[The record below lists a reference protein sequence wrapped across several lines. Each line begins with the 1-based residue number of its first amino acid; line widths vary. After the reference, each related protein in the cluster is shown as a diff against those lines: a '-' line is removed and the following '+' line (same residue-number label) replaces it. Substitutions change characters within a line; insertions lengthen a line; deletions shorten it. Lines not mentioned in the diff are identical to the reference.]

1 MTSRKRLRAPIIAA
15 GVLLAATIALT
26 TTYDGWRLH
35 QQLMAANEREVG
47 NLALALATGTARSVQ
62 AVDVVLRDTAA
73 WYEASGRL
81 EDAATIQNALAS
93 RAVGVSQVSVITI
106 VDRTGMQRYRSRT
119 TAEPLNDVSDRGYFA
134 RQRDESNAG
143 LVINEPVITRSERI
157 PALILSRALR
167 RPDGSF
173 DGVVSAILTLQ
184 ELQSAYAAIRLGND
198 SSLLLALSDG
208 TIVTRLPAR
217 GDRQLPARLPELA
230 AQAARAGNPL
240 VNRVTSPIDGRAK
253 LVAALRVDD
262 RPLILAVARDEHDA
276 LTPWYDEMIS
286 AGTRAAASMLLV
298 LLGTIGVLRQ
308 LRRIEAGE
316 QALRESQER
325 YAMAMEAANE
335 GHTELNIVQGTA
347 FVSKRWRWLHE
358 LDDHRPI
365 TTVEDVRRAV
375 RLHADD
381 ARTVRNA
388 IDRHLEG
395 ASPDIDVE
403 YRVRRPDGSW
413 KWMHSR
419 GRCVRDERGAPVRL
433 FLASHDISARKEA
446 EASRLAMEIRMQQAR
461 RMEALGT
468 LAGGIAHDFNN
479 LLGAILGHGGMARQL
494 AEQGTPVRR
503 HIDRVLQAGNRAKS
517 LVYGILQFSRSGST
531 EKAPVNVQSVVEEA
545 MVILSPSLHEG
556 VSVETG
562 LLAPDAT
569 VAADAAQLYQ
579 VVANLYTNA
588 IHAVGRSGRVR
599 LALGTVQVDAPRSL
613 LHGELATGR
622 YVRLDVEDSGA
633 GMPADM
639 IGRIFEP
646 FFTTKAPGEGTGL
659 GLSVVHGI
667 VKELAG
673 AIDVRSA
680 PGAGTQVSVWLPVVA
695 PSDFVPPELAA
706 TPRGNGEVILVV
718 DDEPLLVELAVER
731 LTELGYA
738 ALAYTS
744 SRDALQAFLDAPSK
758 IDLVL
763 TDEKMPHLSGSELV
777 AAIRARRLDIPVI
790 MMSGNVTAALQER
803 ARALG
808 VSELLGKP
816 LAPDVIAAAIARGL
830 RSSTTP

>member
-1 MTSRKRLRAPIIAA
+1 
-15 GVLLAATIALT
+15 LAATIALT

-62 AVDVVLRDTAA
+62 AVDVVLRDAA
-73 WYEASGRL
+73 TWYEANGRF
-81 EDAATIQNALAS
+81 EDEETIQDALAS

-106 VDRTGMQRYRSRT
+106 VDRSGLQRYRSRAT
-119 TAEPLNDVSDRGYFA
+119 GEPLNDVSDRGYFA

-143 LVINEPVITRSERI
+143 LVINEPVITRSERT
-157 PALILSRALR
+157 PALVLSRSLQQ
-167 RPDGSF
+167 PDGSF

-184 ELQSAYAAIRLGND
+184 ELQSAYAAIRLGNG
-198 SSLLLALSDG
+198 SSLTLALADG
-208 TIVTRLPAR
+208 TIVTRLPATS
-217 GDRQLPARLPELA
+217 DAQSPTRLPELVTLA
-230 AQAARAGNPL
+230 ADPL
-240 VNRVTSPIDGRAK
+240 VDHVVSPIDGRAK

-262 RPLILAVARDEHDA
+262 RPLILAVSRDERDA

-286 AGTRAAASMLLV
+286 AGTRAASSMLL
-298 LLGTIGVLRQ
+298 LLLATIGVLRQ
-308 LRRIEAGE
+308 LKRIEAGE

-335 GHTELNIVQGTA
+335 GHTELSIPQGTA

-365 TTVEDVRRAV
+365 GTIEDIRRTV

-381 ARTVRNA
+381 AETVRAA
-388 IDRHLEG
+388 IDQHLEG
-395 ASPDIDVE
+395 QSPDIDVE

-419 GRCVRDERGAPVRL
+419 GRCMRDERGAPVRL
-433 FLASHDISARKEA
+433 FLAAHDISARKEA
-446 EASRLAMEIRMQQAR
+446 EASRMALEIRTQQAH

-479 LLGAILGHGGMARQL
+479 LLGAILGHGAMARQL
-494 AEQGTPVRR
+494 AGQGTPVRR

-517 LVYGILQFSRSGST
+517 LVHGILQFSRSGQA
-531 EKAPVNVQSVVEEA
+531 EKAPVNMQSVVEEA
-545 MVILSPSLHEG
+545 VVILSPSLHEG
-556 VSVETG
+556 VSVETD
-562 LLAPDAT
+562 LFAPDAM
-569 VAADAAQLYQ
+569 VAGDAAQLYQ

-588 IHAVGRSGRVR
+588 IQAVGRSGRVR
-599 LALGTVQVDAPRSL
+599 LALGTVQVDVPRSL

-633 GMPADM
+633 GMPADT
-639 IGRIFEP
+639 IRRIFEP

-673 AIDVRSA
+673 AIDVRSEPA
-680 PGAGTQVSVWLPVVA
+680 RGTQVSVWLPIVVLSDFAPAESPAA
-695 PSDFVPPELAA
+695 PS
-706 TPRGNGEVILVV
+706 GNGEVILIV
-718 DDEPLLVELAVER
+718 DDESLLVDLAAER
-731 LTELGYA
+731 LTELGYS
-738 ALAYTS
+738 ALSYTS

-763 TDEKMPHLSGSELV
+763 TDEKMPYLSGSELV
-777 AAIRARRLDIPVI
+777 AAIRATRPDIPVI
-790 MMSGNVTAALQER
+790 MVSGNVTAALRER
-803 ARALG
+803 AQALG
-808 VSELLGKP
+808 VGELLPKP
-816 LAPDVIAAAIARGL
+816 IAHDVLAAALARCL
-830 RSSTTP
+830 RPDTPS